1 MRRLAA
7 LMSCALLA
15 GAACAGPRG
24 MAGAPQPT
32 TERSVVEK
40 EAGVGLSGRLEGDP
54 ERGCLWIVGAG
65 HPVSIVWSRG
75 FEVRR
80 DPLRLVGPDGQAIA
94 RPGDFLSLGVV
105 RAPADQSVDCKVSDR
120 VYIVRSVEKMRTPA
134 PQPTAPTP

>member
-7 LMSCALLA
+7 LISFALLT

-24 MAGAPQPT
+24 SAPQPT
-32 TERSVVEK
+32 TERSLREF
-40 EAGVGLSGRLEGDP
+40 EAGVGLEGRLEGDS

-75 FEVRR
+75 FQVRR

-94 RPGDFLSLGVV
+94 RPGDFLSLGVL
-105 RAPADQSVDCKVSDR
+105 RARADQPVECKVSDR
-120 VYIVRSVEKMRTPA
+120 VYIVRSIDVVTRT